1 LPCFF
6 EIAMNIKDRIIQQ
19 AGRLFFQYGVKSIS
33 MDEVASSLGISK
45 RTIYENFKDKEDLLL
60 SYLKHEFEQR
70 NQLVRE
76 FMEQCD
82 NVIEVFLHI
91 MEIHKTA
98 SFVNV
103 KFYEDVYKYYPRV
116 NAFLKNEHNK
126 ANDFLIKFLQKGIEQ
141 GVIRE
146 NLNVKVVAFLVEE
159 STSVYIRAS
168 YLEKPPFSFS
178 ELTST
183 MMINFIRGISTEKG
197 IKIVD
202 EYLKKHQ
209 IEQK

>member
-1 LPCFF
+1 
-6 EIAMNIKDRIIQQ
+6 MDIKDRIIQQ
-19 AGRLFFQYGVKSIS
+19 AGRLFFQYGVKSTS
-33 MDEVASSLGISK
+33 MDEVASSFGISK
-45 RTIYENFKDKEDLLL
+45 RTIYENFRDKEDLLL
-60 SYLKHEFEQR
+60 SYLKQVCEDRKKAVQE
-70 NQLVRE
+70 L
-76 FMEQCD
+76 MERFD
-82 NVIEVFLHI
+82 NVVEVFLHI

-98 SFVNV
+98 TFANI
-103 KFYEDVYKYYPRV
+103 KFYEDVYKYYPQAD
-116 NAFLKNEHNK
+116 AFLKDERNK

-202 EYLKKHQ
+202 KYLEKQQ

>member
-1 LPCFF
+1 
-6 EIAMNIKDRIIQQ
+6 MDIKDRIIQQ
-19 AGRLFFQYGVKSIS
+19 AGRLFFQYGVKSTS

-45 RTIYENFKDKEDLLL
+45 RTIYENFRDKEDLLL
-60 SYLKHEFEQR
+60 SYLKQVCEDRKKAVQE
-70 NQLVRE
+70 L
-76 FMEQCD
+76 MERFD
-82 NVIEVFLHI
+82 NVVEVFLNI

-98 SFVNV
+98 TFANI
-103 KFYEDVYKYYPRV
+103 KFYEDIYRYYPNV
-116 NAFLKNEHNK
+116 DAFLKEESHK
-126 ANDFLIKFLQKGIEQ
+126 ANEFFVQFLKKGVEQ

-146 NLNVKVVAFLVEE
+146 NLNIEVVAFLVEE
-159 STSVYIRAS
+159 STSIYMRAS
-168 YLEKPPFSFS
+168 HIDKFPFSFS

-202 EYLKKHQ
+202 EYLKKQQ

>member
-1 LPCFF
+1 
-6 EIAMNIKDRIIQQ
+6 MDVKDRIIQH

-60 SYLKHEFEQR
+60 SYLKQEIER
-70 NQLVRE
+70 RDKLVRE
-76 FMEQCD
+76 FMEECD
-82 NVIEVFLHI
+82 NVIEVFLRI
-91 MEIHKTA
+91 MEIHKTV
-98 SFVNV
+98 SFANV
-103 KFYEDVYKYYPRV
+103 KFYEDINKYYPQV
-116 NAFLKNEHNK
+116 DAFLKEESKK
-126 ANDFLIKFLQKGIEQ
+126 ANEFLIKFLQKGIEQ

-202 EYLKKHQ
+202 EYLKKQQ